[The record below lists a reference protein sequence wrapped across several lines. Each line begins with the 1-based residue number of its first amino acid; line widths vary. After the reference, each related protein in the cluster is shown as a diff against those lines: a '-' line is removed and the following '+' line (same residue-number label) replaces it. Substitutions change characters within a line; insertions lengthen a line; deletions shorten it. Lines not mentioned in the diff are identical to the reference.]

1 MTTAVL
7 EIVELGDGE
16 VALRRADGEGENLVT
31 IQFSDE
37 AVAYLRD
44 AHVDIARA
52 MINTGIQI
60 VGKMTEELVK
70 SDDEIEASELEAA
83 EQPYLH

>member
-1 MTTAVL
+1 MAAAVL
-7 EIVELGDGE
+7 EIVEDGDGR
-16 VALRRADGEGENLVT
+16 VALRRADGEGEALVT
-31 IQFSDE
+31 IQFSEE

-60 VGKMTEELVK
+60 VGKMTEEIVRQ
-70 SDDEIEASELEAA
+70 DDDAEASALPEGERI
-83 EQPYLH
+83 H

>member
-1 MTTAVL
+1 MTTAAL

-16 VALRRADGEGENLVT
+16 VALRRADGEGEDLVT

-70 SDDEIEASELEAA
+70 SEDETDASELEAA
-83 EQPYLH
+83 DQPYLH

>member
-1 MTTAVL
+1 MAAAVL
-7 EIVELGDGE
+7 EIVEIGDGR
-16 VALRRADGEGENLVT
+16 VALRRADGEGEPLVS

-60 VGKMTEELVK
+60 VGKMTEEIVR
-70 SDDEIEASELEAA
+70 DEDESAESELPAGEMI
-83 EQPYLH
+83 H

>member
-16 VALRRADGEGENLVT
+16 VALRRADGEGEDLVT

-70 SDDEIEASELEAA
+70 SDDELEASEIEAA
-83 EQPYLH
+83 EQTYLH

>member
-1 MTTAVL
+1 MAAAVL
-7 EIVELGDGE
+7 EIVEVGDGR
-16 VALRRADGEGENLVT
+16 VALRRADGEGEALVS

-60 VGKMTEELVK
+60 VGKMTEEIVR
-70 SDDEIEASELEAA
+70 EEPAEEAELPEG
-83 EQPYLH
+83 ELIH